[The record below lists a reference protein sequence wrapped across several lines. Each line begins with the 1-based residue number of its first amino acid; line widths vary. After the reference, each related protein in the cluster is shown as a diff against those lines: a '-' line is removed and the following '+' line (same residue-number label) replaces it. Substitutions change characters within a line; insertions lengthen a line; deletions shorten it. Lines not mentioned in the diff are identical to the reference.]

1 MAPGTFL
8 FNIKYCCLLAFPP
21 LFYLTFPLLLFLT
34 FHVVEHWRSPHAKC
48 KVPVAKPNVAVS
60 GEESNAFSG
69 EEDDE
74 YSSEEYNGKTEEEDN
89 KSTDNVAGKEDESE
103 GSDEEEVDDKS
114 MGDAEKTVDDD
125 DQGPTLS
132 TPLQSQVS
140 GEDYDTPIMQLPANK
155 SVLQAKARQE
165 RERDLKAQGLLEKV
179 VLQVGQKV
187 LVPCRRS
194 RGRWYEQSLLE

>member
-74 YSSEEYNGKTEEEDN
+74 YSSE
-89 KSTDNVAGKEDESE
+89 
-103 GSDEEEVDDKS
+103 
-114 MGDAEKTVDDD
+114 
-125 DQGPTLS
+125 
-132 TPLQSQVS
+132 
-140 GEDYDTPIMQLPANK
+140 
-155 SVLQAKARQE
+155 
-165 RERDLKAQGLLEKV
+165 
-179 VLQVGQKV
+179 
-187 LVPCRRS
+187 
-194 RGRWYEQSLLE
+194 